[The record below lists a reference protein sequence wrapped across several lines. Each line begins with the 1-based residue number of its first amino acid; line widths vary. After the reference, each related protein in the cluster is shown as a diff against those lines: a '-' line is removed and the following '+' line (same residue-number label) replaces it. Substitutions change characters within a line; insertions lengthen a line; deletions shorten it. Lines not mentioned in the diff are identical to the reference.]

1 MKTPRSFAFI
11 TAALIIGFLAIR
23 WGAAQPA
30 RQLPPDEPKTDYGF
44 GLRER
49 HQHAGCCFAHTMNRQ
64 IEREFDELPDNALAN
79 GGGPSAARW
88 LASLATFCDWS
99 MAGEETDKGT
109 GT

>member
-1 MKTPRSFAFI
+1 
-11 TAALIIGFLAIR
+11 
-23 WGAAQPA
+23 
-30 RQLPPDEPKTDYGF
+30 
-44 GLRER
+44 
-49 HQHAGCCFAHTMNRQ
+49 MNRQ